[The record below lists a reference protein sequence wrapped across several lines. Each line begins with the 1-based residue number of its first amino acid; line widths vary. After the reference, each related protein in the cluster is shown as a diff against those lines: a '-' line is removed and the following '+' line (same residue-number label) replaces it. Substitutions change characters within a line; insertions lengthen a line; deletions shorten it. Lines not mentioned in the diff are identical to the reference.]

1 MRYLESTSIY
11 ARLFTFMHAIIMT
24 TTTCGEN
31 SRAAF
36 SALSVRTTRRD
47 FEGGD
52 NSRCGEI
59 LRKYGIISCCMYR
72 LTLSDE
78 ILKQVAQEIF

>member
-1 MRYLESTSIY
+1 
-11 ARLFTFMHAIIMT
+11 MHAIIRT
-24 TTTCGEN
+24 PFTTCGEN

-36 SALSVRTTRRD
+36 SALSFRTTRRD

-59 LRKYGIISCCMYR
+59 SSKYGIYAR
-72 LTLSDE
+72 VYPYLSAKT
-78 ILKQVAQEIF
+78 IYICRGWRAFVK

>member
-1 MRYLESTSIY
+1 MGERVHCALFRINVNIY
-11 ARLFTFMHAIIMT
+11 IVYVRNN
-24 TTTCGEN
+24 TTCGEN

-47 FEGGD
+47 FKGGD

-59 LRKYGIISCCMYR
+59 SRKYGI
-72 LTLSDE
+72 
-78 ILKQVAQEIF
+78 